1 VNRVTGAQVRLDRG
15 DVLLPVAVALAGV
28 AEVFTVDDVPRTAAA
43 ATTVAACT
51 LLLWRRHLPLVFATG
66 ACLVLMLRPWL
77 GVPDD
82 QLVAPLAIVFAS
94 CFALGRHAATRS
106 GLTGIAV
113 INLGVHWS
121 EGIELPPLDG
131 LLWAGALTLGPW
143 IFGRLVLAH
152 AQSNELLAD
161 QARGL
166 VREQRQLAERAVIDE
181 RRRIARELH
190 DVIAHSLSVMVVQ
203 AGAAREV
210 LHTDPSTV
218 ERALDEIQ
226 RAGRAALGETGRLLH
241 LLREETDSELT
252 PQPAAADLPRLAEQF
267 RESGLDVALKME
279 GPTDG
284 LPAGV
289 DLSVFRIV
297 EEGLTNALKH
307 APDGSVMVVYHR
319 GADGVDLDLE
329 SAGGGGSGGLSSNGH
344 GLIGMRERV
353 AVFGGSLDA
362 ARTDDGGFVVAARLP
377 VRVAT

>member
-1 VNRVTGAQVRLDRG
+1 M
-15 DVLLPVAVALAGV
+15 LLPAALALAGV
-28 AEVFTVDDVPRTAAA
+28 AEVFTADDVPRTAAA
-43 ATTVAACT
+43 ATTVAACV

-66 ACLVLMLRPWL
+66 AGVVLVLRPWL

-82 QLVAPLAIVFAS
+82 ELVAPLAILFAS
-94 CFALGRHAATRS
+94 CFALGRYAATRS
-106 GLTGIAV
+106 GLVGIAV

-121 EGIELPPLDG
+121 EGIQLPPVDG
-131 LLWAGALTLGPW
+131 LLWVGALTLGPW
-143 IFGRLVLAH
+143 IFGRLVLTH
-152 AQSNELLAD
+152 ARSNELLAD
-161 QARGL
+161 QARRL
-166 VREQRQLAERAVIDE
+166 VQEQRQLAERAVSDE

-210 LHTDPSTV
+210 LHIDPTTV

-226 RAGRAALGETGRLLH
+226 RAGREALGETGRLLD
-241 LLREETDSELT
+241 LLREEADSDLA

-267 RESGLDVALKME
+267 RESGLDVALVME

-307 APDGSVMVVYHR
+307 APDGSVRVAYRR
-319 GADGVDLDLE
+319 GAHGVDLDLE
-329 SAGGGGSGGLSSNGH
+329 STGLRGAGALSSNGH

-362 ARTDDGGFVVAARLP
+362 EQTAEGGFLVEARLP
-377 VRVAT
+377 VPQST